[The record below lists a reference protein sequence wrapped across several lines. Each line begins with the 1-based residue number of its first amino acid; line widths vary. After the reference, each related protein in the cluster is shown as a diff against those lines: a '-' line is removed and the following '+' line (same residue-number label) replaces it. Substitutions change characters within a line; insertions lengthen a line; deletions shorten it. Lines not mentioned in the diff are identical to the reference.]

1 MQRSE
6 TDLMTEQDGHFLI
19 PAEYKDLLGA
29 RPLLPDESCDLYDR
43 LLQSLAAQYN
53 PQDIVRW
60 LLVKDVTDLTWE
72 IQRFRWLMPAI
83 LHTSGLEAATSY
95 LEMSVA
101 ARSSDVND
109 ELDAETSD
117 NETTRQDVQVLV
129 ETQIGRDA
137 LLARSTR
144 DQIGVVIALE
154 KVLASLERRRQRY
167 VKMLESQPAGTSR
180 ANTNS
185 KARSP

>member
-1 MQRSE
+1 MSR
-6 TDLMTEQDGHFLI
+6 
-19 PAEYKDLLGA
+19 A
-29 RPLLPDESCDLYDR
+29 DLYDR
-43 LLQSLAAQYN
+43 LLQSLAAQYS
-53 PQDIVRW
+53 PRDIVSW

-83 LHTSGLEAATSY
+83 LHTSGFEAATSY

-109 ELDAETSD
+109 QLDPETSD
-117 NETTRQDVQVLV
+117 NETMRQDVQILV
-129 ETQIGRDA
+129 KSQIGRDA
-137 LLARSTR
+137 LLARSAR

-167 VKMLESQPAGTSR
+167 VKLLESQSSAKSR
-180 ANTNS
+180 TT
-185 KARSP
+185 KMTVEPDL